1 MSELSNE
8 QKIQIIQTHI
18 QTVVYNGFNL
28 EVSILEEK
36 AKNTPDQTVLTNLYA
51 QSSDCERQIN
61 ALNTELAKL
70 QVPSA

>member
-36 AKNTPDQTVLTNLYA
+36 AKNTPDQTVLKNLYA

-61 ALNTELAKL
+61 ALTDELNKL
-70 QVPSA
+70 QVPPA